1 MVRHA
6 RGAGMLGW
14 DISSVFPFF
23 GGESSSSDCFGKD
36 IDCVTGNEAAH
47 KAIEQAFGELQCG
60 FQVIA

>member
-1 MVRHA
+1 
-6 RGAGMLGW
+6 MLGW

-23 GGESSSSDCFGKD
+23 GGESSSSDCFGKN